1 MFTLYIIEGE
11 KKNNG
16 HKFIKKHEGFP
27 AIHVHSPIAE
37 PRFLADL
44 SLEKTVMCVNPM
56 INHPQVITI
65 FMGGISTIPSH
76 GSCLWQPG

>member
-11 KKNNG
+11 EKNNG

-44 SLEKTVMCVNPM
+44 SLEKNSHVCKPNDKPSPSHHHFYGWDF
-56 INHPQVITI
+56 NHPQ
-65 FMGGISTIPSH
+65 S
-76 GSCLWQPG
+76 W